1 MGHQD
6 DNITILFLVFLVLE
20 YLCCEGAEATL

>member
-6 DNITILFLVFLVLE
+6 DNITILFLVFLVE